1 MVAEIIEVLAKITEM
16 GKNNIPEEVAAETI
30 QRESK
35 YNKNTVAAAYSWLH
49 EKNKQNL
56 HYRALKDDNESKSHR
71 ILSNDEVRQIG
82 IKNYDYLLRFYN
94 IGLLTNND
102 FEEIMDELKQFP
114 EESVRTENINILI
127 LAMFLDLDKWSLPG
141 SRHLLYSTDNIN

>member
-1 MVAEIIEVLAKITEM
+1 LVAEIIEVLAKITEM
-16 GKNNIPEEVAAETI
+16 GKNNIPEEEAAETI

-35 YNKNTVAAAYSWLH
+35 YNKNTIAAAYSWLH
-49 EKNKQNL
+49 EKNRQNVNYKEL
-56 HYRALKDDNESKSHR
+56 RDNTESKSLR

>member
-16 GKNNIPEEVAAETI
+16 GKNNIPEEEAAETI

-35 YNKNTVAAAYSWLH
+35 YNKNTIAAAYSWLH
-49 EKNKQNL
+49 EKNKQKL
-56 HYRALKDDNESKSHR
+56 GYRTLKETNESKSLR

-82 IKNYDYLLRFYN
+82 IKNYDYLLHFYN

-114 EESVRTENINILI
+114 EESVRTENINVII

-141 SRHLLYSTDNIN
+141 SRYLLYSTDNIN

>member
-16 GKNNIPEEVAAETI
+16 GKNNIPEEEAAETI

-35 YNKNTVAAAYSWLH
+35 YNKNTIAAAYSWLH
-49 EKNKQNL
+49 EKNRQNVNYKEL
-56 HYRALKDDNESKSHR
+56 RDNTESKSLR

>member
-16 GKNNIPEEVAAETI
+16 GKNNIPEEEVAETI

-35 YNKNTVAAAYSWLH
+35 YNKNTIAAAYSWLH
-49 EKNKQNL
+49 EKNKQKL
-56 HYRALKDDNESKSHR
+56 GYRTLKETNESKSLR

-82 IKNYDYLLRFYN
+82 IKNYDYLLHFYN

-114 EESVRTENINILI
+114 EESVRTENINVII

-141 SRHLLYSTDNIN
+141 SRYLLYSTDNIN

>member
-16 GKNNIPEEVAAETI
+16 GKNNIPEEEAAETI

-35 YNKNTVAAAYSWLH
+35 YNKNTIAAAYSWLH
-49 EKNKQNL
+49 EKNKQKL
-56 HYRALKDDNESKSHR
+56 DYRTLKETNESKSLR

-82 IKNYDYLLRFYN
+82 IKNYDYLLHFYN

-114 EESVRTENINILI
+114 EESVRIENINVII

-141 SRHLLYSTDNIN
+141 SRYLLYSTDNIN

>member
-16 GKNNIPEEVAAETI
+16 GKNNIPEEEAAETI

-35 YNKNTVAAAYSWLH
+35 YNKNTIAAAYSWLH
-49 EKNKQNL
+49 EKNKQIL
-56 HYRALKDDNESKSHR
+56 DYMTLKDTNESKSLR

-82 IKNYDYLLRFYN
+82 IKNYDYLLHFYN

-114 EESVRTENINILI
+114 EESVRTENINVII

-141 SRHLLYSTDNIN
+141 SRYLLYSTDNIN

>member
-16 GKNNIPEEVAAETI
+16 GKNNIPDEVAAETI

-56 HYRALKDDNESKSHR
+56 HYRTLKDDNESKSLR

>member
-16 GKNNIPEEVAAETI
+16 GKNNIPEEEAAETI

-35 YNKNTVAAAYSWLH
+35 YNKNTIAAAYSWLH
-49 EKNKQNL
+49 EKNKQKL
-56 HYRALKDDNESKSHR
+56 DYRALKDTNESKSLR

-82 IKNYDYLLRFYN
+82 IKNYDYLLHFYN

-114 EESVRTENINILI
+114 EESVRTENINVII

-141 SRHLLYSTDNIN
+141 SRYLLYSTDNIN